1 MLAHDTA
8 EIARPI
14 PLSDEENEVIERIKE
29 YRMNARVSIHELAA
43 DLNMEP
49 HVIGPFFRSS
59 LGIDPDPET
68 LSQPL
73 RDKVLGAMR
82 EWLDEKDA
90 QDEIV
95 DLATRRMAG
104 IQHTTQS
111 LAKYLGISPDEL
123 RGVLNGRGGAL
134 NPAQCRARR
143 ETVVALSAWLDT
155 DEAGDIEGI
164 ALTPTIELLKNAYHF
179 ARTSNWIVSIVGDVG
194 IGKSFAA
201 MHEVRED
208 PKTRYRPGTVYV
220 RLQSGDTTRKAILAR
235 IIQALHDLEVIQST
249 AGDPMAILKDNL
261 GSDDLLIIDEF
272 QFALE
277 EDVKAGK
284 VFHDI
289 ANEMNAH
296 VVLQG
301 NPSLNTTFWNE
312 KNHEL
317 DGLANRTMAMPHLS
331 TTRADVEAFMLHHGH
346 ENPALIKA
354 AADAVARPGPGGGLR
369 TLKKLLDAYPFF
381 SRDPL
386 NAQGFRKHARGF
398 DRYSHAM
405 TK

>member
-14 PLSDEENEVIERIKE
+14 PFSAEEIEVIERIKE
-29 YRMNARVSIHELAA
+29 YRINGRVSIHELAA
-43 DLNMEP
+43 DLKIET
-49 HVIGPFFRSS
+49 HVIGPFFRSN

-104 IQHTTQS
+104 IHTTQS

-123 RGVLNGRGGAL
+123 RGVLNGRGYAS
-134 NPAQCRARR
+134 NPAQCRERR
-143 ETVVALSAWLDT
+143 KVVAALSAWLDT
-155 DEAGDIEGI
+155 DEATDIEGI
-164 ALTPTIELLKNAYHF
+164 ALTPTIELMKNAYHF
-179 ARTSNWIVSIVGDVG
+179 ARTTNWIVSIVGDVG
-194 IGKSFAA
+194 IGKSIAA
-201 MHEVRED
+201 MHEVREN

-235 IIQALHDLEVIQST
+235 IIQALHDLEVIQNT

-261 GSDDLLIIDEF
+261 GPDDLLIIDEF

-277 EDVKAGK
+277 EDIKAGK

-289 ANEMNAH
+289 ANELSTH

-301 NPSLNTTFWNE
+301 NPSLNTTLWNE

-317 DGLANRTMAMPHLS
+317 DGLANRALAMPHLS

-346 ENPALIKA
+346 DNPALIKA
-354 AADAVARPGPGGGLR
+354 AADVVARPGPGGGLR
-369 TLKKLLDAYPFF
+369 TLKKLLDSYRVF
-381 SRDPL
+381 SADPL
-386 NAQGFRKHARGF
+386 NGQGFRKHARNFGH
-398 DRYSHAM
+398 YSPAQ
-405 TK
+405 KK

>member
-14 PLSDEENEVIERIKE
+14 PLSDEENEVIKRIKE
-29 YRMNARVSIHELAA
+29 YRINERVSIHELAA

-82 EWLDEKDA
+82 EWLDVKA
-90 QDEIV
+90 AHDEIV

-104 IQHTTQS
+104 IHTTQS
-111 LAKYLGISPDEL
+111 LAKYLGVSPDDL
-123 RGVLNGRGGAL
+123 SLVLNGRGGAS
-134 NPAQCRARR
+134 NAAQCRARR
-143 ETVVALSAWLDT
+143 ETVAALSAWLET
-155 DEAGDIEGI
+155 DEAADIEGI

-179 ARTSNWIVSIVGDVG
+179 ARTSNWIISIVGDVG
-194 IGKSFAA
+194 IGKSLAA
-201 MHEVRED
+201 MHEVREN

-235 IIQALHDLEVIQST
+235 IVQALHDLEVIQST

-261 GSDDLLIIDEF
+261 GPDDLLIVDEF
-272 QFALE
+272 QSALE
-277 EDVKAGK
+277 EDIKAGK

-289 ANEMNAH
+289 ANEMNTH

-301 NPSLNTTFWNE
+301 NPSLNTTLWNE

-317 DGLANRTMAMPHLS
+317 DGLANRTLLMPHMS
-331 TTRADVEAFMLHHGH
+331 TTRADVEVFMLHHGH
-346 ENPALIKA
+346 DNPALIKA
-354 AADAVARPGPGGGLR
+354 AADVVARPGPGGGLR
-369 TLKKLLDAYPFF
+369 TLKKLLDSYRVF
-381 SRDPL
+381 SADPL
-386 NAQGFRKHARGF
+386 TGQGFRRHARTFGH
-398 DRYSHAM
+398 YSPA
-405 TK
+405 KKK

>member
-14 PLSDEENEVIERIKE
+14 PFSEEEMEVIERIKE
-29 YRMNARVSIHELAA
+29 YRMNERISIHELAA
-43 DLNMEP
+43 DLKMET
-49 HVIGPFFRSS
+49 HVIGPFFRSN

-68 LSQPL
+68 LPQPL

-82 EWLDEKDA
+82 EWLDEKEA

-104 IQHTTQS
+104 IHTTQS

-123 RGVLNGRGGAL
+123 GGVLNGRGGAL

-143 ETVVALSAWLDT
+143 ETVAALSAWLDT
-155 DEAGDIEGI
+155 DEAGDIDGI

-179 ARTSNWIVSIVGDVG
+179 ARTTYWIVSIVGDVG
-194 IGKSFAA
+194 IGKSLAA
-201 MHEVRED
+201 MREVRDD

-220 RLQSGDTTRKAILAR
+220 RLQSGDTTRKTILAR
-235 IIQALHDLEVIQST
+235 IVQALYDLEVIQVNV
-249 AGDPMAILKDNL
+249 GDPMVILKDNL
-261 GSDDLLIIDEF
+261 GPEDLLIVDEF

-277 EDVKAGK
+277 EDIKAGK

-289 ANEMNAH
+289 ANDMNTH

-301 NPSLNTTFWNE
+301 NPSLNTTLWNE

-317 DGLANRTMAMPHLS
+317 DGLANRTLPMPHLS
-331 TTRADVEAFMLHHGH
+331 TTKEDVEAFMLHHGH
-346 ENPALIKA
+346 DNPTLIKA
-354 AADAVARPGPGGGLR
+354 AVSVVARPGPGGGLR
-369 TLKKLLDAYPFF
+369 TLKKLLDSYPVF
-381 SRDPL
+381 SKVPL
-386 NAQGFRKHARGF
+386 HGQGFRAHARAFGH
-398 DRYSHAM
+398 YSPAQ
-405 TK
+405 KK

>member
-29 YRMNARVSIHELAA
+29 YRMNARISIHGLAA
-43 DLNMEP
+43 DLKMET
-49 HVIGPFFRSS
+49 HVIGPFFRSN

-104 IQHTTQS
+104 IHTTQS
-111 LAKYLGISPDEL
+111 LAKYLDIPPDDL
-123 RGVLNGRGGAL
+123 GWVLNGRGGAS
-134 NPAQCRARR
+134 NPAQCRASLDI
-143 ETVVALSAWLDT
+143 VAALSVWLDT

-164 ALTPTIELLKNAYHF
+164 AHTPTIELLKNAYHF
-179 ARTSNWIVSIVGDVG
+179 ARTSNWIVSIVGGVG
-194 IGKSFAA
+194 IGKSLAA
-201 MHEVRED
+201 MHEVRGD

-220 RLQSGDTTRKAILAR
+220 RLQSSDTTRKTILSR
-235 IIQALHDLEVIQST
+235 IVQALYDLGVIQST
-249 AGDPMAILKDNL
+249 AGDPMTILKDNL
-261 GSDDLLIIDEF
+261 GPDDLLITDEF

-277 EDVKAGK
+277 EDIKAGK

-289 ANEMNAH
+289 ANDMNTH

-301 NPSLNTTFWNE
+301 NPSLNTTLWNE

-317 DGLANRTMAMPHLS
+317 DGLANRTLLMPHMS

-346 ENPALIKA
+346 DNPALIKA
-354 AADAVARPGPGGGLR
+354 AANVVARPGPGGGLR
-369 TLKKLLDAYPFF
+369 TLKKLLDSYPVF
-381 SRDPL
+381 SEDPL
-386 NAQGFRKHARGF
+386 NSQSFKKHARAFGH
-398 DRYSHAM
+398 DSPA
-405 TK
+405 KKK

>member
-14 PLSDEENEVIERIKE
+14 PLSDEENEVIKRIKE
-29 YRMNARVSIHELAA
+29 YRINARVSIHELAA

-49 HVIGPFFRSS
+49 HVIGPFFRSN

-68 LSQPL
+68 LSQPH
-73 RDKVLGAMR
+73 RDKVFSAMR
-82 EWLDEKDA
+82 EWLDEKEA

-95 DLATRRMAG
+95 ELATRRMAG
-104 IQHTTQS
+104 IHTTQS
-111 LAKYLGISPDEL
+111 LAKYLGIPPDEL
-123 RGVLNGRGGAL
+123 GGVLNGRGGAL

-143 ETVVALSAWLDT
+143 ETVAALSAWLDT
-155 DEAGDIEGI
+155 DEAGDIDGI
-164 ALTPTIELLKNAYHF
+164 ALTPTIALLKNAYHF

-194 IGKSFAA
+194 IGKSLAA

-208 PKTRYRPGTVYV
+208 PKTRYRLGTVYV

-235 IIQALHDLEVIQST
+235 IAQALYELEVIQST

-261 GSDDLLIIDEF
+261 GPDDLLIIDEF

-277 EDVKAGK
+277 EDIKAGK

-289 ANEMNAH
+289 ANDMNTH

-301 NPSLNTTFWNE
+301 NPSLNTTLWNE

-317 DGLANRTMAMPHLS
+317 DGLANRALLMPHMS
-331 TTRADVEAFMLHHGH
+331 TTKADVEAFMLHHGH
-346 ENPALIKA
+346 DNPALIKA
-354 AADAVARPGPGGGLR
+354 AVSVVARPGPGGGLR
-369 TLKKLLDAYPFF
+369 TLKKLLDSYPVF
-381 SRDPL
+381 SKVPL
-386 NAQGFRKHARGF
+386 HGAGFRKHARTFGH
-398 DRYSHAM
+398 YSP
-405 TK
+405 TQKK

>member
-1 MLAHDTA
+1 MLAHDTD

-14 PLSDEENEVIERIKE
+14 PFSEEEMEVIERIKE
-29 YRMNARVSIHELAA
+29 YRMNERVSIHELAA
-43 DLNMEP
+43 DLKMET
-49 HVIGPFFRSS
+49 HVIGPFFRSN

-68 LSQPL
+68 LSQPQ

-82 EWLDEKDA
+82 EWLDEKEA

-104 IQHTTQS
+104 IHTTQS

-123 RGVLNGRGGAL
+123 GGVLNGRGGAL

-143 ETVVALSAWLDT
+143 ETVAALSAWLDT
-155 DEAGDIEGI
+155 DEAGDIDGI
-164 ALTPTIELLKNAYHF
+164 ALTPTIEHLKNGYHF

-194 IGKSFAA
+194 IGKSLAA

-208 PKTRYRPGTVYV
+208 PKTRYRPGAVYV

-235 IIQALHDLEVIQST
+235 IVQALYDLEVIQSIT
-249 AGDPMAILKDNL
+249 GEPMAILKDNL
-261 GSDDLLIIDEF
+261 GPDDLLIIDEF

-277 EDVKAGK
+277 EDIKAGK

-289 ANEMNAH
+289 ANDMNTH

-301 NPSLNTTFWNE
+301 NPSLNTTLWNE

-317 DGLANRTMAMPHLS
+317 DGLANRALLMPHLS

-346 ENPALIKA
+346 DNPALIKA
-354 AADAVARPGPGGGLR
+354 AADVVARPGPGGGLR
-369 TLKKLLDAYPFF
+369 TLKKLLDSYPVF

-386 NAQGFRKHARGF
+386 NGQGFRKHARAFGH
-398 DRYSHAM
+398 YSPA
-405 TK
+405 KQK

>member
-1 MLAHDTA
+1 MLAQETA

-14 PLSDEENEVIERIKE
+14 QLSEGEKEVIERIKE

-49 HVIGPFFRSS
+49 HVIGPFFRPS
-59 LGIDPDPET
+59 LGIDLDPET

-82 EWLDEKDA
+82 EWLDEKEA

-104 IQHTTQS
+104 IHTTQS
-111 LAKYLGISPDEL
+111 LAKYLDIPPDEL
-123 RGVLNGRGGAL
+123 GWVLNGRGGAL
-134 NPAQCRARR
+134 NPAQCRASRD
-143 ETVVALSAWLDT
+143 TVAALSAWLDT

-194 IGKSFAA
+194 IGKSLAA
-201 MHEVRED
+201 MHEVRGD

-220 RLQSGDTTRKAILAR
+220 RLQSSDTTRKAILAR
-235 IIQALHDLEVIQST
+235 IVQALYDLGVIQST
-249 AGDPMAILKDNL
+249 AGDPMTILKDNL
-261 GSDDLLIIDEF
+261 GPDDLLIIDEF

-277 EDVKAGK
+277 EDIKAGK

-289 ANEMNAH
+289 ANDMSTH

-301 NPSLNTTFWNE
+301 NPSLNTTLWNE

-317 DGLANRTMAMPHLS
+317 DGLANRTLLMPHMS

-346 ENPALIKA
+346 DNPALIKA
-354 AADAVARPGPGGGLR
+354 AANVVARPGPGGGLR
-369 TLKKLLDAYPFF
+369 TLKKLLDSHPIF
-381 SRDPL
+381 SDDPL
-386 NAQGFRKHARGF
+386 NSQSFKKHARAFGH
-398 DRYSHAM
+398 DSPA
-405 TK
+405 KKK